1 MPVIIKQKKKNHYSI
16 DYSTNVIKELMFLR
30 NTYPGIPEIIFP
42 LYKYIGN
49 NDNVVNPPWGP
60 YFITKYNMINYSE
73 IILVNDYKFS
83 VNNKYF
89 IKMNEKG
96 HIYVSYVE
104 TEEIFY
110 FLNIIDIKYPLSMSF
125 TNNIDGI
132 VLDDVSN
139 NQTPRKILN
148 IELVIKDDKH
158 REPYNFYINE
168 EGKIRVFANGFIDA
182 TNKAFIEYIDNKI
195 IEYSQFGKNKKD
207 IDYYKLY
214 GNNNKIDI
222 KKAFIE
228 RALYLDQPENASKQ
242 NIQK

>member
-1 MPVIIKQKKKNHYSI
+1 
-16 DYSTNVIKELMFLR
+16 
-30 NTYPGIPEIIFP
+30 
-42 LYKYIGN
+42 
-49 NDNVVNPPWGP
+49 
-60 YFITKYNMINYSE
+60 
-73 IILVNDYKFS
+73 
-83 VNNKYF
+83 
-89 IKMNEKG
+89 
-96 HIYVSYVE
+96 
-104 TEEIFY
+104 
-110 FLNIIDIKYPLSMSF
+110 
-125 TNNIDGI
+125 
-132 VLDDVSN
+132 
-139 NQTPRKILN
+139 
-148 IELVIKDDKH
+148 VIKDDKH

-207 IDYYKLY
+207 VDYYKLY

>member
-1 MPVIIKQKKKNHYSI
+1 
-16 DYSTNVIKELMFLR
+16 
-30 NTYPGIPEIIFP
+30 
-42 LYKYIGN
+42 
-49 NDNVVNPPWGP
+49 
-60 YFITKYNMINYSE
+60 MINYSE

-195 IEYSQFGKNKKD
+195 IEYSQFGKNKTD
-207 IDYYKLY
+207 VDYYKLY

-228 RALYLDQPENASKQ
+228 RALYLDEPENASKQ